1 MSRIGWAALAAGLLL
16 GGDDPARWE
25 SGDEAIG
32 QEMARFQGTW
42 QLISAVSNGEETP
55 AERVRQITVTIK
67 GNTHTVRF
75 GDRVIA
81 HDVTFAIDPLKTPRE
96 VTDTIPEGPDR
107 GKQILGIY
115 ALEGDTL
122 TSCVAPVGKDRP
134 AEFAS
139 RPGSGH
145 TLRVFRRVQGDG
157 KDKATAIA
165 DELQRFEGTWRYES
179 TVVQGQRLPDE
190 TFKDARLIL
199 KGDRFE
205 MTDPMNSHRGT
216 FTVDPTA
223 TPRTIDVA
231 FSDGPQAG
239 KIRKGIYE
247 LDETTYRACFG
258 LPGRERPEAFVSEPG
273 NGQVLQVLRRVE
285 P

>member
-16 GGDDPARWE
+16 GGDDPSRRD
-25 SGDEAIG
+25 SKDEAIA

-42 QLISAVSNGEETP
+42 QCISAMSNGEEAP

-81 HDVTFAIDPLKTPRE
+81 HDVTFAIDPLKTPKE
-96 VTDTIPEGPDR
+96 VTDTISEGPDH

-122 TSCVAPVGKDRP
+122 TSCVARVGKDRP

-139 RPGSGH
+139 QPGSGH
-145 TLRVFRRVQGDG
+145 TLRVFRRVQGTG
-157 KDKATAIA
+157 KDKALAIA
-165 DELQRFEGTWRYES
+165 DELKQFEGTWRYES
-179 TVVQGQRLPDE
+179 TVVQGQRLPDDA
-190 TFKDARLIL
+190 FKDARLIL

-205 MTDPMNSHRGT
+205 MTASTSPHRGI

-223 TPRTIDVA
+223 TPRTIDVT
-231 FSDGPQAG
+231 FSKGPQAG
-239 KIRKGIYE
+239 QTPQGH
-247 LDETTYRACFG
+247 LRA
-258 LPGRERPEAFVSEPG
+258 
-273 NGQVLQVLRRVE
+273 
-285 P
+285 

>member
-16 GGDDPARWE
+16 GGDDPARRD
-25 SGDEAIG
+25 SRDEAIG

-96 VTDTIPEGPDR
+96 VTDTISEGPDR

-139 RPGSGH
+139 RPGSGY
-145 TLRVFRRVQGDG
+145 TLRVFRRVQDTG
-157 KDKATAIA
+157 KGKATAIA
-165 DELQRFEGTWRYES
+165 DELKRFEGTWRYES
-179 TVVQGQRLPDE
+179 TVVQGRRLPDE
-190 TFKDARLIL
+190 SFKDARLIL

-205 MTDPMNSHRGT
+205 MTDPMSSHRGT

-223 TPRTIDVA
+223 TPRTIDVT
-231 FSDGPQAG
+231 FSEGPQAG
-239 KIRKGIYE
+239 QTRKGIYE

-273 NGQVLQVLRRVE
+273 NGQIVQVLKRVE